1 MAVSKLKVIKENGA
15 IVEDNIMATYLG
27 DTENNYT
34 YSSLNTKL
42 DKIISDADSALDDA
56 VEDINVK
63 LALKAPIAS
72 PAFTGTPTTTVPN
85 ESSNDSQIPTTSW
98 VKTLLKDAVD
108 DLNADISTLAG
119 AMIFKGTIGTGG
131 TVTEL
136 PVIHNVGWTYRVITA
151 GTYAGVT
158 CEIGDMITCITT
170 GNADNNSHWTVYQT
184 NIDGAVVGPASATD
198 GRLAVF
204 NGTSG
209 KIVKDSG
216 IKASD
221 VVTGPTSAVNN
232 RVAIFNGTSGKL
244 IKDSGFT
251 IGCSVPADAKFT
263 DNNTTYSAGTG
274 LVLNNTT
281 FAIANSGAAAGT
293 YGNNAAT
300 LAFGSSFNIPQV
312 IVNAQGQITSASN
325 KAITLPKFAMPIN
338 PTAAEISAMPNG
350 AMYLVY

>member
-42 DKIISDADSALDDA
+42 DAITKKAEDELKAEKNRVDAA
-56 VEDINVK
+56 
-63 LALKAPIAS
+63 LALKAPIVS
-72 PAFTGTPTTTVPN
+72 PAFTGTPTTTKPN
-85 ESSNDSQIPTTSW
+85 ASSNDTQIPTTSW
-98 VKTLLKDAVD
+98 VKDLVQEAVE
-108 DLNADISTLAG
+108 DLNTDISTLAG
-119 AMIFKGTIGTGG
+119 AMVFKGTIGTGG
-131 TVTEL
+131 TVTTL
-136 PVIHNVGWTYRVITA
+136 PAPHEVGWTYRVIEA
-151 GTYAGVT
+151 GNYAGVV
-158 CEIGDMITCITT
+158 CEIGDMITCIFA
-170 GNADNNSHWTVYQT
+170 GVIANDSHWTVYQT
-184 NIDGAVVGPASATD
+184 NVDGVVVGPVSAID

-221 VVTGPTSAVNN
+221 VVTGPTSATSN
-232 RVAIFNGTSGKL
+232 RVAIFDGTSGKL
-244 IKDSGFT
+244 LKDSGFT
-251 IGCSVPADAKFT
+251 LGCSVPADAKFT